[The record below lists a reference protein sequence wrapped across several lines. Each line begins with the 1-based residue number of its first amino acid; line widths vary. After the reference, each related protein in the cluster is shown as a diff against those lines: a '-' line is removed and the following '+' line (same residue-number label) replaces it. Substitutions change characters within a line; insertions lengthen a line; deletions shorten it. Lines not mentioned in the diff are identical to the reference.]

1 MIDTIQEKKEISRK
15 LKERAIFEGFAVAGI
30 ASIPGSSRVK
40 LRTNALER
48 WLANNY
54 HAEMKWMEA
63 EKRKN
68 IGTLFEDAKSIL
80 SVGFTYINSQ
90 NSNNNFLKVAKF
102 SQGEDYH
109 KVIHKRLKNIGKW
122 INTEI
127 PDCKWKICV
136 DTSPLLEKAWAEE
149 AGIGWIG
156 KNSNLISKKNGSW
169 FTLGFMILTKELMPD
184 TPHQSLCG
192 KCDICIKHCPTKAI
206 VEPFV
211 IQSDLC
217 IAYHTIESRDKT
229 IPKKIEK
236 NLGGWVAGCD
246 ICQDVCPWNKSVPY
260 NNNHETTPKEWIKNL
275 NIDSLNWDDKKWQEN
290 LKGTTLRRIK
300 PWMWKRNIQAN
311 IKDKKLKYE
320 VIFKKNNLDLHDLF
334 LFFSNRNSSSNS
346 SLLLFPNNK
355 KLTKAKFIY
364 WQKCISTT
372 LFWSI

>member
-1 MIDTIQEKKEISRK
+1 MIDTIQNKKEISKK
-15 LKERAIFEGFAVAGI
+15 LKEKAIFEGFAVAGI
-30 ASIPGSSRVK
+30 ASISGSSRIK

-48 WLANNY
+48 WLSNNY

-68 IGTLFEDAKSIL
+68 IGSLFEDAKSVL

-90 NSNNNFLKVAKF
+90 NNNNNFLKVAKF

-109 KVIHKRLKNIGKW
+109 KVIHKKLKNIGKW
-122 INTEI
+122 INLEI

-169 FTLGFMILTKELMPD
+169 FTLGFMILTKDLMPD
-184 TPHQSLCG
+184 KPHQSLCG
-192 KCDICIKHCPTKAI
+192 KCDICIEHCPTKAI

-260 NNNHETTPKEWIKNL
+260 NNNYETTPKEWIKNL
-275 NIDSLNWDDKKWQEN
+275 NIESLNWDDKTWQEN
-290 LKGTTLRRIK
+290 LKGTTLKRIK

-311 IKDKKLKYE
+311 IK
-320 VIFKKNNLDLHDLF
+320 
-334 LFFSNRNSSSNS
+334 
-346 SLLLFPNNK
+346 NK
-355 KLTKAKFIY
+355 KIKI
-364 WQKCISTT
+364 
-372 LFWSI
+372 